1 MSECEHEWHIE
12 GRDIF
17 VQCWHNLEH
26 TLTVEQVETMLNEHA
41 KLEAERDDYRTQYH
55 MAEAKI
61 TSRDA
66 LLEQLSEEQLTQD
79 LAKAEEENDMFQELF
94 VYFFGE
100 DYERLASD
108 GQTNVT
114 V

>member
-41 KLEAERDDYRTQYH
+41 QLEEELGDFRDRRDEKFQMYEDCKAENAALKRELDDIKRKATD
-55 MAEAKI
+55 KI
-61 TSRDA
+61 YSLQLEIDA
-66 LLEQLSEEQLTQD
+66 LLAD
-79 LAKAEEENDMFQELF
+79 N
-94 VYFFGE
+94 E
-100 DYERLASD
+100 D
-108 GQTNVT
+108 
-114 V
+114 